1 MPLRS
6 DWSDRPCSI
15 ARGIDAVGDP
25 WTLLIIRELISGVRR
40 FDEIRASVDVSDK
53 VLANR
58 LRQLVESGLATRIPY
73 GNASMRR
80 YEYEPTQAGID
91 ALPILH
97 AFALW
102 AEKHTPTEGLEQ
114 RLVIIC
120 RECGQESS
128 QGETCSQC
136 GALLNVDNVS
146 WISPT
151 SKDRIPKPL
160 GAHAE
165 G

>member
-15 ARGIDAVGDP
+15 ARGIDAVGAP

-40 FDEIRASVDVSDK
+40 FAEIRESVGVSDK

-58 LRQLVESGLATRIPY
+58 LRQLVEGGLATRTPC
-73 GNASMRR
+73 GNASTRP

-91 ALPILH
+91 VLPILH

-102 AEKHTPTEGLEQ
+102 AEKHTPTAGLGQ
-114 RLVIIC
+114 RLVIVC
-120 RECGQESS
+120 RECGRESS
-128 QGETCSQC
+128 QGETCSEC
-136 GALLNVDNVS
+136 GAVMTVENVS
-146 WISPT
+146 WIRPI

-160 GAHAE
+160 GTRAE

>member
-6 DWSDRPCSI
+6 DWSERPCSI

-40 FDEIRASVDVSDK
+40 FDEIRESVGVSDK

-58 LRQLVESGLATRIPY
+58 LRQLVEGGLATRIPY
-73 GNASMRR
+73 GNASTRR

-102 AEKHTPTEGLEQ
+102 AEKHTPTAGLGQ
-114 RLVIIC
+114 RLVIVC
-120 RECGQESS
+120 RDCGRESS
-128 QGETCSQC
+128 RGETCSEC
-136 GALLNVDNVS
+136 GAVLSADNVS
-146 WISPT
+146 WIRPIST
-151 SKDRIPKPL
+151 DRIPKPL
-160 GAHAE
+160 GAAVE
-165 G
+165 R